1 MSSVNIRNQVRRLK
15 RWAIEETCP
24 LSTLFNSPS
33 FALLLFILELTIR
46 AWSFSEFN
54 RHSGLEKNILQVR
67 LQSTDIFAP
76 KRPMSSVMSSVNMQI
91 KYGTSKTFEE
101 MVEDPARWRGARGA
115 P

>member
-15 RWAIEETCP
+15 RWAIEETGP

-54 RHSGLEKNILQVR
+54 RHSGLEKKDILQV
-67 LQSTDIFAP
+67 LPSTDIFYFLAKASHVFSDVFSDVCALLYVP
-76 KRPMSSVMSSVNMQI
+76 LRR
-91 KYGTSKTFEE
+91 FE
-101 MVEDPARWRGARGA
+101 DG
-115 P
+115 